1 MTKQQTK
8 LEEFLRESNLIE
20 REDSEIAYEDAYK
33 AWRFLEN
40 FDELTLDRILE
51 VHKILMGRLNPEIA
65 GKLRTCMVR
74 VGFQIPPRP
83 EEVKELL
90 ERWIEIYGDAKIEG
104 NIRKAHIEFEKI
116 HSFRDGNGR
125 TGRIIMNW
133 QRIKAGLPLLIIH
146 VGAEQNEYYSWWTE
160 YTLPSHLT
168 SKK

>member
-40 FDELTLDRILE
+40 FDKLTLDRILE
-51 VHKILMGRLNPEIA
+51 THKILMERLNPEIA
-65 GKLRTCMVR
+65 GKLRTCTVR
-74 VGFQIPPRP
+74 VGFHIAPRP
-83 EEVKELL
+83 EKVQGLL
-90 ERWIEIYGDAKIEG
+90 ERWIEICGDAKIEG
-104 NIRKAHIEFEKI
+104 NIRKAHVEFEEV
-116 HSFRDGNGR
+116 HPFEDGNGR

-133 QRIKAGLPLLIIH
+133 QRIKAKLPLLVIH
-146 VGAEQNEYYSWWTE
+146 AGAEQDLYYSWWTE
-160 YTLPSHLT
+160 YTLPSRLT